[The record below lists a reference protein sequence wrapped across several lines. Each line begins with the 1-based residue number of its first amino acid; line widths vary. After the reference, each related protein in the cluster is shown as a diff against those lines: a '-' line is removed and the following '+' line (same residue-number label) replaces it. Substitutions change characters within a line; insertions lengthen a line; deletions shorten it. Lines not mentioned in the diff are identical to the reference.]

1 MVKFGGEIGTLYQ
14 IFTPC
19 TPLPKYKNSPH
30 NVQTKGGGS
39 KAFWTKLKKT
49 ALFSHVGFPYPC
61 HKEFEP
67 TSTKTT
73 MHHMPH
79 YTERLSWLRLP
90 AHPAQRITGRCWPK
104 HAFPHAWSD
113 FLLFIITITLINC
126 SKPSNTSKWLRG
138 RGGDTQPTPSC
149 ELLST
154 QSIPLSSTP
163 SPSPPPQLSQLSP
176 PWPQPLYRART
187 LLVVTVNRSTW
198 SLPPTTW
205 CKAWPSAIP
214 DQGPRWTVSMMMV
227 MIWWWWWWWA
237 HEFWAVIFHGS
248 NWRCAPKRSWWLN
261 SRHLEFRAR
270 HCHVIIALPWLPP
283 SLLVLQFS
291 PTPVEIVKWFLHFI
305 PLSFARVKFTS
316 ISIAYIYDPFV
327 ASVYIAD
334 FFMRGF

>member
-1 MVKFGGEIGTLYQ
+1 MSASLILAIKSLNQLPPKQRCIICLITQSGYPGFGYPPTPPKESPGGVDPSTPSPMPGQSFLGYHNDRLFRV
-14 IFTPC
+14 IF
-19 TPLPKYKNSPH
+19 
-30 NVQTKGGGS
+30 
-39 KAFWTKLKKT
+39 
-49 ALFSHVGFPYPC
+49 
-61 HKEFEP
+61 
-67 TSTKTT
+67 
-73 MHHMPH
+73 
-79 YTERLSWLRLP
+79 LSS
-90 AHPAQRITGRCWPK
+90 IM
-104 HAFPHAWSD
+104 
-113 FLLFIITITLINC
+113 ITLIYC

-205 CKAWPSAIP
+205 CKAWPSAIL

-291 PTPVEIVKWFLHFI
+291 PAPVEILKWFLHFI
-305 PLSFARVKFTS
+305 RLSFAWVKFTS

-334 FFMRGF
+334 FFMQGF